1 MLSRR
6 GHSKAFF
13 SGCHCVAVTGYC
25 MQQTRVEP
33 CAGMHQRRH
42 DFQGNNMGQAQQPTC
57 IHLKGALGTHFLNK
71 SAALCTK
78 SGACIGQ

>member
-25 MQQTRVEP
+25 MWQTRAKL
-33 CAGMHQRRH
+33 CTGMHQERH
-42 DFQGNNMGQAQQPTC
+42 ARFCRPPYGPST
-57 IHLKGALGTHFLNK
+57 
-71 SAALCTK
+71 AAYIKTAFEGCH
-78 SGACIGQ
+78 GHP

>member
-25 MQQTRVEP
+25 MQQTRAEP
-33 CAGMHQRRH
+33 CTGMHQWRH

-57 IHLKGALGTHFLNK
+57 IHLKGALGTHLFE
-71 SAALCTK
+71 
-78 SGACIGQ
+78 